1 MSIWYGAIVEKEGN
15 GRPVPSFIYMKEY
28 AKEFYK
34 SKAWKQTQAAYKKSV
49 GGLCERCRHNGLVV
63 PGVIVHHKIHI
74 TPENIKEPLIT
85 LSFDNLELLCR
96 DCHAKAHAGTVRRWK
111 VDGLGRI
118 TAKDDCLL
126 CGN

>member
-49 GGLCERCRHNGLVV
+49 GGLCERCRANGLVV
-63 PGVIVHHKIHI
+63 PGIIVHHIEHI
-74 TPENIKEPLIT
+74 TPENITNPEIT
-85 LSFDNLELLCR
+85 LSFQNLMCLCR
-96 DCHAKAHAGTVRRWK
+96 NCHAKEHARSVKRYK
-111 VDGLGRI
+111 VDELGRI
-118 TAKDDCLL
+118 IPTE
-126 CGN
+126 